1 MVKVHGIR
9 SVEAALLLGA
19 SALLPGVGTAA
30 QEDSDRAP
38 WTIDH
43 TWAETEQVRF
53 TVEEG
58 TWMNVDVSP
67 DGQTLVFDLL
77 GDIYTM
83 PIGGGAATRISGG
96 PAFEF
101 HPRFSP
107 DGSRIAFV
115 SDRDGMNNI
124 WTMAPDGSDPAQ
136 VSRERERD
144 VNSPE
149 WSADGEY
156 IFVRKHFV
164 FSRSLGAG
172 EIWQYHHSGGSG
184 LQVTD
189 RPNEQQDQGEPAA
202 SPDGE
207 WIYYSQ
213 DVTPGPL
220 FQYNKDPNPGIY
232 AIRRRH
238 LVSGEQ
244 ETVTNR
250 AGGSITP
257 MPHPD
262 GQRIAFIRR
271 VRENTVLFVKDLES
285 GAEWPVFDQLEHD
298 MQEAWAIHGPYTRYA
313 WVPATDDVVIW
324 AQGRIQRIDTN
335 TGAATVVPFTA
346 DVDLRVSQAVRA
358 PVDVAPDEVAV
369 KMLRQLATSPDGSQV
384 AFSALGRLWI
394 TAADGSGE
402 ARRLTTADEIE
413 SSPRWS
419 PDSRSLVYATFDDEQ
434 MGAIKVVAAAGGSGR
449 VVVGAPGQY
458 GEPAFSPDGSTIVY
472 RRTGGD
478 SRRGTLYTGE
488 TGIYT
493 VPVAGGEPTLVRE
506 SGSAPFFSADGARI
520 FFQGFD
526 DGAALQSVALDGSDP
541 VTHLRG
547 SQVQDWSLSPDGE
560 WVAFVQGWRTHLA
573 RFPRS
578 GRVVTLD
585 ANAGGYPVAQ
595 VSAESGAFLHWSDSE
610 TLHWSMGPEY
620 FTRSV
625 AESFAFVDGGADTET
640 SEPEATGVDL
650 GFTVAADV
658 PTGTVAFVGARIITA
673 ADDPS
678 ASGATGGV
686 IEDGTVVVEGNRIVA
701 VGPTAQVA
709 VPAGAH
715 VVDAAGKTMMP
726 GIIDAHAHIG
736 SAGGGMTAETDW
748 PFYANLAFGVTTSHD
763 PSNTNEMIFTDG
775 EMVRAGL
782 KRGPRVFSTG
792 AILYGAVTPFRSLTT
807 SYDDA
812 LMHVRRQK
820 ADGAPSVKSY
830 NQRRRDARQWILE
843 AARAEGINVVP
854 EGGSTLYQNLS
865 QVIDGHTTIE
875 HNVPPGAL
883 YDDVLSLW
891 AATDVAYT
899 PTLVVSYG
907 GISGEFYWYE
917 HTDVW
922 ENERLMTFTPR
933 DVVEPRARRRLKMA
947 GDEDYHHIAVSR
959 HVNALNQRGVRTNI
973 GAHGQLQGLGAHWEI
988 WMFEQGGMSE
998 MEAIR
1003 SATIHP
1009 AVSLGMD
1016 ADLGSIEVGKLA
1028 DLLVLERN
1036 PLDDIRNTESIEWV
1050 MANGRLFDARTM
1062 NEAGNHPAPRP
1073 QLAHE
1078 RAPRGPMGGS

>member
-449 VVVGAPGQY
+449 VVVGARV
-458 GEPAFSPDGSTIVY
+458 STA
-472 RRTGGD
+472 
-478 SRRGTLYTGE
+478 SRPSR
-488 TGIYT
+488 
-493 VPVAGGEPTLVRE
+493 PT
-506 SGSAPFFSADGARI
+506 A
-520 FFQGFD
+520 
-526 DGAALQSVALDGSDP
+526 
-541 VTHLRG
+541 
-547 SQVQDWSLSPDGE
+547 
-560 WVAFVQGWRTHLA
+560 
-573 RFPRS
+573 PRS
-578 GRVVTLD
+578 
-585 ANAGGYPVAQ
+585 
-595 VSAESGAFLHWSDSE
+595 
-610 TLHWSMGPEY
+610 
-620 FTRSV
+620 
-625 AESFAFVDGGADTET
+625 
-640 SEPEATGVDL
+640 
-650 GFTVAADV
+650 
-658 PTGTVAFVGARIITA
+658 
-673 ADDPS
+673 
-678 ASGATGGV
+678 
-686 IEDGTVVVEGNRIVA
+686 
-701 VGPTAQVA
+701 
-709 VPAGAH
+709 
-715 VVDAAGKTMMP
+715 
-726 GIIDAHAHIG
+726 
-736 SAGGGMTAETDW
+736 
-748 PFYANLAFGVTTSHD
+748 
-763 PSNTNEMIFTDG
+763 
-775 EMVRAGL
+775 
-782 KRGPRVFSTG
+782 STG
-792 AILYGAVTPFRSLTT
+792 APAATRGA
-807 SYDDA
+807 
-812 LMHVRRQK
+812 
-820 ADGAPSVKSY
+820 APSTP
-830 NQRRRDARQWILE
+830 AR
-843 AARAEGINVVP
+843 P
-854 EGGSTLYQNLS
+854 GSTRCRWREGS
-865 QVIDGHTTIE
+865 
-875 HNVPPGAL
+875 
-883 YDDVLSLW
+883 
-891 AATDVAYT
+891 
-899 PTLVVSYG
+899 
-907 GISGEFYWYE
+907 
-917 HTDVW
+917 
-922 ENERLMTFTPR
+922 PR
-933 DVVEPRARRRLKMA
+933 SCA
-947 GDEDYHHIAVSR
+947 S
-959 HVNALNQRGVRTNI
+959 RGVRRSSRPT
-973 GAHGQLQGLGAHWEI
+973 GLESSSRASTMGPP
-988 WMFEQGGMSE
+988 SS
-998 MEAIR
+998 R
-1003 SATIHP
+1003 SRST
-1009 AVSLGMD
+1009 
-1016 ADLGSIEVGKLA
+1016 
-1028 DLLVLERN
+1028 
-1036 PLDDIRNTESIEWV
+1036 
-1050 MANGRLFDARTM
+1050 
-1062 NEAGNHPAPRP
+1062 APTR
-1073 QLAHE
+1073 
-1078 RAPRGPMGGS
+1078 